1 MKTAV
6 KEYLHF
12 RKQEP
17 EIIERNLDVIAGAN
31 LKILK
36 IGLAV
41 SVVIF
46 STVGVFFC
54 FYTVYRAVSY
64 FVFSACLVGF
74 YLLAQ
79 RIGGQRRVLL
89 LFYAVFEFFCLF
101 SIYLMIYQANVLA
114 VVGVCLLSVMPTEI
128 LDRSYRVE
136 IFSFVNTVAM
146 CVASWLLKS
155 SAAISVMDTF
165 HFAGAFLIGV
175 SVGAHTRV
183 SNFELFE
190 LQRKTN
196 SQRYYDF
203 LTGLAN
209 RRKLFDDLQGTEN
222 RDCRSL
228 SAVMIDVDYFKQ
240 YNDIYGYQNGDF
252 ILKRIACV
260 LSEEG
265 GKNDIVFYRY
275 GGEEFIGVCDSRKA
289 DVGTICGNI
298 RAKIETLDIPFTESP
313 FGKVTVSVG
322 FVENYTDG
330 SESSDEIIRMADS
343 ALYSA
348 KRRGRNR
355 VERFEKET
363 DCLKPASTADT
374 DAEV

>member
-1 MKTAV
+1 M
-6 KEYLHF
+6 
-12 RKQEP
+12 
-17 EIIERNLDVIAGAN
+17 
-31 LKILK
+31 
-36 IGLAV
+36 
-41 SVVIF
+41 
-46 STVGVFFC
+46 
-54 FYTVYRAVSY
+54 
-64 FVFSACLVGF
+64 
-74 YLLAQ
+74 
-79 RIGGQRRVLL
+79 
-89 LFYAVFEFFCLF
+89 
-101 SIYLMIYQANVLA
+101 
-114 VVGVCLLSVMPTEI
+114 
-128 LDRSYRVE
+128 
-136 IFSFVNTVAM
+136 
-146 CVASWLLKS
+146 
-155 SAAISVMDTF
+155 
-165 HFAGAFLIGV
+165 
-175 SVGAHTRV
+175 
-183 SNFELFE
+183 
-190 LQRKTN
+190 
-196 SQRYYDF
+196 
-203 LTGLAN
+203 
-209 RRKLFDDLQGTEN
+209 
-222 RDCRSL
+222 

-240 YNDIYGYQNGDF
+240 YNDIYGHQNGDF